1 MSLKVIDKDIY
12 LNNTVIS
19 EKSFLGEDIVEV
31 VSIEKEHLNDFYNLK
46 NCDICDNI
54 EVYCDTDSYSL
65 NLFKE
70 GDKTFISKAIEI
82 LDKDEVISIEDFNE
96 LISKEFSKVSGIE
109 VIADE
114 DSIEDS
120 LNILLSS
127 KLDGNESVKEVSTK
141 IDDAYQELVK
151 KIF

>member
-12 LNNTVIS
+12 LNNTVIR

-31 VSIEKEHLNDFYNLK
+31 VSIEKEHLDDFYNLK
-46 NCDICDNI
+46 NSDICDNI
-54 EVYCDTDSYSL
+54 EVYCDTDNCSL

-70 GDKTFISKAIEI
+70 GDKTFISKAVEI

-96 LISKEFSKVSGIE
+96 LISKEFSKVGGIE

-127 KLDGNESVKEVSTK
+127 KLDGNESIKEVSTK